1 LLPQLAKRMRDNAAV
16 NLGASLEVEID
27 DLLVAVCESHPN
39 VCMEENDPTI
49 IYNVNLL
56 SNIRMEVDSSDES
69 EGDIV
74 KVMRLELY
82 KLISNICILK
92 VTARPPL

>member
-1 LLPQLAKRMRDNAAV
+1 MLPQLAKRRRDNAAV
-16 NLGASLEVEID
+16 NLGALLEVEID
-27 DLLVAVCESHPN
+27 DSLVAVRESHPN
-39 VCMEENDPTI
+39 VCMEENDPPI

-74 KVMRLELY
+74 EVMRWELRER
-82 KLISNICILK
+82 L
-92 VTARPPL
+92 AREVEE